1 MAETDGVLDYS
12 TLTCSMRNNYRLF
25 WRILLLLAP
34 AQLLAQGL
42 RISGRVTSDQ
52 DGQPVPGVNVVVKG
66 TTTGISTDASGNY
79 SLTVPGANTVLL
91 FTSIGLVS
99 QEVNVG
105 NRTVVNVVM
114 KETVNELAQVVVTGY
129 NTTQRK
135 DITGSV
141 TSVSPDKFKNIP
153 VASFDQALQGQAAGV
168 QVTQSSGTP
177 GGGLTVRVRG
187 NTSISASNRP
197 LFIVDGVPVEDGNLT
212 GRDFGGQQDNAF
224 ALFNPN
230 DIESIEVLKDAS
242 AKAIYGSRAANG
254 VVLVTTKRGR
264 SGQKTTFTADV
275 QRGLTEIIRRP
286 DMLNATELLELQRE
300 AVTNAGQDPD
310 QSGLIK
316 GVTDGVNTDWVD
328 EVLRRGVYQQY
339 QLSAQGGNDRT
350 QFYLSGSYRDE
361 QGVQLNN
368 GFTRY
373 TAQFKFDQKA
383 TSKLS
388 FGANITASYAKNK
401 RVKGDNFLDGVYS
414 GAIKSLPYYAPYNE
428 QGRLYGPNDPNYAGF
443 PNFNPVGQAVL
454 PRFVSY
460 TAKFLG
466 GVYGEYE
473 IIPNLRF
480 RTKASVDYNNITEDN
495 FEPSSTAIGGFLESV
510 GGQGY
515 GDFSNT
521 TLATLISTNTL
532 AYNFQLPGKHRFSTL
547 AGFEVLSRQQ
557 RSNNVQGRLFPS
569 DDFTYIRSAG
579 VVDQGDSYL
588 LNSGLISTFG
598 EVRYD
603 YDEKYL
609 ATITARYDGSSRFG
623 KDRQFGVFPS
633 ASVAWRLSSEPFMQ
647 RFRFL
652 NDLKLRASYGF
663 TGNERIGDFQFLGTW
678 ASVTYSGSTGVGPS
692 ALVNPLLQWERTREA
707 NIGFDASFLNG
718 RLSVTVDA
726 YDNLTDNLLF
736 AQPIPLTTGFGSV
749 QGNIGKVGNRGVEL
763 TISTVNID
771 RGGIRWSTDLNLSH
785 NQNKVV
791 ELVSNEPIFRGYT
804 ADGVSRTNV
813 ILPGQPLG
821 TFWGLKFLGVD
832 PATGN
837 AIYDDKNGDGRI
849 SPEDGQ
855 VIGNAQPKLTGGFT
869 NRVSWKGIEL
879 SVLLQGSY
887 GNSILNFSNTTLLN
901 AGADIQNNQTRK
913 ALQRWRKEG
922 DITSVPRYELGNS
935 YNNYHSSRFLEDGSF
950 VRIKN
955 LTVGYN
961 LPRQWTTRYGMTS
974 VRLYASAT
982 NLYTLTRYSG
992 PDPEVSTLDGSTV
1005 AQGIDFF
1012 TLPQVKTILGGLSI
1026 VF

>member
-1 MAETDGVLDYS
+1 
-12 TLTCSMRNNYRLF
+12 MRNHY
-25 WRILLLLAP
+25 RILLGVLFVTLP
-34 AQLLAQGL
+34 VQLLAQAL
-42 RISGRVTSDQ
+42 RVSGRVTSDQ
-52 DGQPVPGVNVVVKG
+52 DGQPIPGVNVVVRG
-66 TTTGISTDASGNY
+66 TTTGISTDANGNY
-79 SLTVPGANTVLL
+79 SLSVPGPNTVLL
-91 FTSIGLVS
+91 FTSIGLNS
-99 QEVNVG
+99 QEVNIG

-114 KETVNELAQVVVTGY
+114 KETINELAQVVVTGY

-153 VASFDQALQGQAAGV
+153 VTSFDQALQGQAAGV

-187 NTSISASNRP
+187 STSISASNRP
-197 LFIVDGVPVEDGNLT
+197 LFIVDGVPVEDGALS
-212 GRDFGGQQDNAF
+212 GRDFGGQQDNAL

-254 VVLVTTKRGR
+254 VVLITTKRGR

-275 QRGLTEIIRRP
+275 QRGLTDIIRRP
-286 DMLNATELLELQRE
+286 DLLNASELLDLQRE
-300 AVTNAGQDPD
+300 AATNAGQDPD
-310 QSGLIK
+310 QLGLIK
-316 GVTDGVNTDWVD
+316 GVTDGVNTDWID
-328 EVLRRGVYQQY
+328 AILRKGVYQQY

-350 QFYLSGSYRDE
+350 QFYFSGSFRDE

-373 TAQFKFDQKA
+373 TGQFKFDQKA

-388 FGANITASYAKNK
+388 FGANLTASYAKNK

-428 QGRLYGPNDPNYAGF
+428 QGKLYGPQDENYAGF
-443 PNFNPVGQAVL
+443 PNFNPVGQALL
-454 PRFVSY
+454 PRFIAY

-466 GVYGEYE
+466 GVYAEYE

-480 RTKASVDYNNITEDN
+480 RTKASVDYNNVTEDQ
-495 FEPSSTAIGGFLESV
+495 FEPSSTAIGGFLQSV

-515 GDFSNT
+515 GVYINT
-521 TLATLISTNTL
+521 TIATLISTSTL
-532 AYNFQLPGKHRFSTL
+532 AYNFRLAEKHRFSTL
-547 AGFEVLSRQQ
+547 AGFEVLQ
-557 RSNNVQGRLFPS
+557 RNQLDGNVQGRVFPS
-569 DDFTYIRSAG
+569 DDFTYITSAG
-579 VVDQGDSYL
+579 IVDQGSSFR

-609 ATITARYDGSSRFG
+609 ATLTGRYDGSSRFG
-623 KDRQFGVFPS
+623 QDRRFGFFPS

-652 NDLKLRASYGF
+652 SDLKLRASYGF

-678 ASVTYSGSTGVGPS
+678 AAVTYSGSTGVGPA
-692 ALVNPLLQWERTREA
+692 ALANPQLQWERTREA
-707 NIGFDASFLNG
+707 NIGLDASFFSG
-718 RLSVTVDA
+718 RLSITLDA
-726 YDNLTDNLLF
+726 YDNLTDRLLF
-736 AQPIPLTTGFGSV
+736 AQPIPQTTGFGAV
-749 QGNIGKVGNRGVEL
+749 QGNIGKVSNRGAEL
-763 TISTVNID
+763 TLSTVNVD
-771 RGGIRWSTDLNLSH
+771 RNGLRWSTDLNLSH

-791 ELVSNEPIFRGYT
+791 ELISDQPIFRGYT
-804 ADGVSRTNV
+804 AEGVSQTNV
-813 ILPGQPLG
+813 VLPGHPLG

-832 PATGN
+832 PATGD

-849 SPEDGQ
+849 SPDDGQ
-855 VIGNAQPKLTGGFT
+855 VIGNAQPKLIGGLT
-869 NRVSWKGIEL
+869 NRVSWKGIDL

-913 ALQRWRKEG
+913 ALDRWRKEG
-922 DITSVPRYELGNS
+922 DIASVPRYVLGNS
-935 YNNYHSSRFLEDGSF
+935 YNNYHSSRFIEDGSF
-950 VRIKN
+950 LRIKN
-955 LTVGYN
+955 VALGYN
-961 LPRQWTTRYGMTS
+961 LPRQWINRYGMAN
-974 VRLYASAT
+974 VRVYASAT
-982 NLYTLTRYSG
+982 NIFTLTRYTG
-992 PDPEVSTLDGSTV
+992 PDPEVSTLDGSTT

-1012 TLPQVKTILGGLSI
+1012 TFPQIKTIMGGLTI
-1026 VF
+1026 GF